1 MVKSNADT
9 VEQYLG
15 ELPDDRKQA
24 MAAVREII
32 LEHLPDGYEETM
44 QWEMISYVVPLKI
57 FPDTYNKLPL
67 GYVSLASQKNYMTVY
82 LNNIYSSKEATKWF
96 HFEYDKSGKKID
108 MGKSCVRF
116 KKLEDLPLQLI
127 GQAIAKDSVEDFLK
141 LYKDAQKTAKRSKK

>member
-9 VEQYLG
+9 VEQYLD

-24 MAAVREII
+24 MAVVREII
-32 LEHLPDGYEETM
+32 LEQLPDGYEETM
-44 QWEMISYVVPLKI
+44 QWGMISYVIPLKI

-82 LNNIYSSKEATKWF
+82 LNNIYSSKEATEWF
-96 HFEYDKSGKKID
+96 YSEYDKSGKKID

-127 GQAIAKDSVEDFLK
+127 GQAIAKDSVENFLK
-141 LYKDAQKTAKRSKK
+141 LYKDAQKMAKRSKK